1 MTNLQELDLRNCSI
15 LALEPDFFDNLP
27 NLKKIFLA
35 HNRLSHIV
43 SGTFSNLEY
52 LQHLDL
58 SYNIFQTA
66 AAYGPYQDPFLVIHS
81 GLLLDEDVF
90 SNMHNLIFLDFSYT
104 KLNYSSIRALAYL
117 GSVFEQLSLCYTE
130 IPLITPRL
138 FYKTNL
144 KVLDLSGNPN
154 LISNLSP
161 TWFDGLENKLEI
173 MVFRN
178 SNLKNFTSL
187 GHLRKLRMLDLG
199 ELNILREVQHL
210 FDNYFIQE
218 TTTSIKLV

>member
-1 MTNLQELDLRNCSI
+1 MTSLQELDLRNCSI
-15 LALEPDFFDNLP
+15 TALETDFFDNLP

-35 HNRLSHIV
+35 HNRLSMIL
-43 SGTFSNLEY
+43 SGTFSRLEH

-58 SYNIFQTA
+58 SYNIFEAA
-66 AAYGPYQDPFLVIHS
+66 AAYGQQDPFSVILS
-81 GLLLDEDVF
+81 GLYLDEDVF
-90 SNMHNLIFLDFSYT
+90 YGLRSLIFLDFSYT

-117 GSVFEQLSLCYTE
+117 GNIFEQLSLCYTE

-138 FYKTNL
+138 FYNTNL

-154 LISNLSP
+154 LISSMNP
-161 TWFDGLENKLEI
+161 TWFEGLENKLEI

-187 GHLRKLRMLDLG
+187 GSLRKLRMLDLG
-199 ELNILREVQHL
+199 E
-210 FDNYFIQE
+210 F
-218 TTTSIKLV
+218 

>member
-1 MTNLQELDLRNCSI
+1 MASLQELDLRNCSI
-15 LALEPDFFDNLP
+15 LALDADKFKNLP

-43 SGTFSNLEY
+43 SGTFSKLEH

-58 SYNIFQTA
+58 SYNIFETA
-66 AAYGPYQDPFLVIHS
+66 AAYGGQDPFLIIHS

-90 SNMHNLIFLDFSYT
+90 YGLHNLVFLDFSYT
-104 KLNYSSIRALAYL
+104 KLNYSSIRALARL
-117 GSVFEQLSLCYTE
+117 SGIFEQLSLCYTE
-130 IPLITPRL
+130 IPLITPRM
-138 FYKTNL
+138 FYNTNL

-154 LISNLSP
+154 LISSLNPS
-161 TWFDGLENKLEI
+161 WFDGLENKLEI

-178 SNLKNFTSL
+178 SNLKNFSAL

-199 ELNILREVQHL
+199 EMVQL
-210 FDNYFIQE
+210 
-218 TTTSIKLV
+218 SV